1 MEELRKF
8 LSFHKGERVA
18 IVTLMVLI
26 FLLVLAVV
34 FHRPRVSLDSAALH
48 NLDSLLA
55 LRQAAIEEMQAD
67 SSTGLHPFPFNP
79 NTLTEEEGR
88 ALGMTERQVNN
99 LIRYREKGG
108 RFYAKSDFARLYAIS
123 EEDYAKL
130 ESFILLPD
138 VSPRRVRTKQ
148 HEAKETTEYV
158 PKEIPVVDLNSVD
171 SVNLVELPQIGPY
184 TAMRIVEYRNKL
196 GGYVDIEQLRELKS
210 VDSSRFAV
218 FSPYLRIVDPQPSK
232 IDVNRS
238 DFTTLV
244 RHPYLTYEQVCLIFN
259 QREKRGMIKNWA
271 QLEAL
276 LKDEGELNPLLEY
289 YVNY

>member
-34 FHRPRVSLDSAALH
+34 FHRPRVSLDSASLH

-123 EEDYAKL
+123 EEDYAQL
-130 ESFILLPD
+130 EPFILLPD

-171 SVNLVELPQIGPY
+171 SAALVELPQIGPY
-184 TAMRIVEYRNKL
+184 SAMQIIRYRDRL
-196 GGYVDIEQLRELKS
+196 GGYVDLEQLREVKWM
-210 VDSSRFAV
+210 DSTRFAAAL
-218 FSPYLRIVDPQPSK
+218 PYITLDTLAPRQ
-232 IDVNRS
+232 IDVNRD
-238 DFTTLV
+238 DFRTLL
-244 RHPYLTYEQVCLIFN
+244 RHPYLSYEQVKRIFN
-259 QREKRGMIKNWA
+259 QREKRGMIKNWK
-271 QLEAL
+271 QLETL
-276 LKDEGELNPLLEY
+276 LHEEGEVNPWLEK
-289 YVNY
+289 YVRF